1 VLIVLPGSDTA
12 SPLTELHW
20 VQSRD
25 GLHPSQQGQDPV
37 SLLPPE
43 TDVLLAV
50 PAPLLSWHWVTLPAT
65 GAARVRQVLDGL
77 LEDQLLAEPATLHL
91 ALQPGLTPGQAGW
104 VCACDKAWLTA
115 WIDVLQAAGRRLV
128 RIVPEAA
135 PNALHHHGL
144 WSALGQAW
152 RVETGPRGVCCTPAQ
167 RDDDATPPLQAP
179 ACAHLPS
186 PLADLPPW
194 TAEPALTALAERL
207 SGQAA
212 TVQTTGQRLLAASQS
227 AWDLAQFELRQ
238 SASIRQGQRLLQG
251 MRALAFGPAW
261 RAVRLGLLAT
271 VLVTTGGLVA
281 AAWQAQRQIDGQAQ
295 RIRQLLTQTFPSV
308 TLVLDAP
315 LQMQREVERLQRASG
330 VAGPADLETFL
341 MDFSA
346 SALSNIGVSA
356 LVFENGTVT
365 LTLPPGSEAGHAD
378 VVAGL
383 QQRGWQVQQQAAV
396 LTVRRAPSTP
406 AAPAGGRP

>member
-1 VLIVLPGSDTA
+1 MLIVLPVGETA

-43 TDVLLAV
+43 ADVVLAV

-77 LEDQLLAEPATLHL
+77 LEDRLLAEPTQLHL

-115 WIDVLQAAGRRLV
+115 WLDVLQAAGRRLV
-128 RIVPEAA
+128 RIVPEVA
-135 PNALHHHGL
+135 PHALHSHGL
-144 WSALGQAW
+144 WTALGQTW
-152 RVETGPRGVCCTPAQ
+152 RVDAGPLGVYC
-167 RDDDATPPLQAP
+167 AP
-179 ACAHLPS
+179 AGTDTDS
-186 PLADLPPW
+186 PVPASNAAEPAPW
-194 TAEPALTALAERL
+194 HAEPALTALAEHL
-207 SGQAA
+207 SGQPA
-212 TVQTTGQRLLAASQS
+212 TVQTVGHRLLAATQG
-227 AWDLAQFELRQ
+227 AWDLAQFDLRQ
-238 SASIRQGQRLLQG
+238 SAGVRQGQMLLQG
-251 MRALAFGPAW
+251 LRALAFGPSW
-261 RAVRLGLLAT
+261 RGVRLGLVALVSVS
-271 VLVTTGGLVA
+271 VLGLVA
-281 AAWQAQRQIDGQAQ
+281 AAWQAQRQVDQQTQ
-295 RIRQLLTQTFPSV
+295 RIRQVLTQTFPSV

-330 VAGPADLETFL
+330 VAGPSDLETFL
-341 MDFSA
+341 MDFST
-346 SALSNIGVSA
+346 SSQVNIGFSA

-365 LTLPPGSEAGHAD
+365 LTLQPGTEAKHGD
-378 VVAGL
+378 LVAGL

-396 LTVRRAPSTP
+396 LTARRAPRP
-406 AAPAGGRP
+406 ASSPATNPPPPPGGRP